1 MRALFTVCMC
11 LVFLKKKI
19 KEMQQSSVDN
29 QNPCCQWPFIKN
41 KYIISQILCPP
52 LKLILEPK
60 KMNNSWLNLMLKQMI
75 LAKENE
81 IYRVILTASVC
92 QRAKIRRFLHQLT
105 TQSINTLLGV
115 QRIKAEIKL
124 PTYEQ
129 PTSTC
134 YLDSASSLDLLA
146 SFMTFAAFCAILTV
160 PHLTRGLS
168 AGLGEGRDRR
178 FPPDIRINNSR

>member
-1 MRALFTVCMC
+1 
-11 LVFLKKKI
+11 
-19 KEMQQSSVDN
+19 
-29 QNPCCQWPFIKN
+29 
-41 KYIISQILCPP
+41 
-52 LKLILEPK
+52 
-60 KMNNSWLNLMLKQMI
+60 MLKQMI

-178 FPPDIRINNSR
+178 FPPDIRINNSRKCSSSERKTIATVSELHKQCRYELKKTLHIRRSISWISIPNQIYRLFIHL